1 METPLSLRIWSPD
14 DYGQSCQVK
23 INWDDSR
30 PYYASFDPNLFG
42 NPLVYNV
49 ECRDGYE
56 TYRCILN
63 NFVYSTNP
71 SCPVVELRIP
81 SGYVIVRQSDKSV
94 PVSPGVLLREVIAHL
109 VDSYMKERFGKIK
122 YVDEKHIFF
131 DPAPIQSFLDVYTAI
146 PTWGRRLQMT
156 GVKKPINIQASSNK
170 EIDRALLT
178 IPTASSLVEYS
189 EVYLADFINGGDI
202 NAESVK
208 SDPDWTRIFVRCQRV
223 DGATI
228 DRELGEVPIHLR
240 LNDFGLDS
248 EIYQDVE
255 AVIDKTK
262 VLENFRYDKYE
273 FYIASGLKVTVY
285 PFMQRLVVTCD
296 PIERSQTFCYSVV
309 VQGPGEVTPKLIKSV
324 LFRDEALKGNLIAA
338 SGWRLKK
345 FIHSS
350 PEELKVLFSLPASSE
365 YYVEN
370 VEIRGD
376 TISICVK
383 MRPAYAEIFRRRI
396 KQPTAQKGDSQESI
410 KFYGDHGNE
419 PTMHILDV
427 HCPISA
433 KKKTVDARII
443 LSGRGCRTLK
453 HFTANIEDGRIFQE
467 VFMSPLDKA
476 SIALCSPAKYTSRLV
491 QEKRSGSDVYA
502 LRVLSWHKVN
512 YIQRFAKSFNF
523 FYDDCSTYY
532 FRISIIS
539 LGVLLLLSI
548 GFYLGFKWASEDSQ
562 RYNQTPSSELNI
574 PTRPPIEQS
583 IVEEVARPHNAN
595 ETQNPMVKSGR

>member
-30 PYYASFDPNLFG
+30 PYYVSFDPNLFG

-131 DPAPIQSFLDVYTAI
+131 DPTPIQSFLDVYTAI

-178 IPTASSLVEYS
+178 IPRASSLAEYS

-202 NAESVK
+202 TAESVK
-208 SDPDWTRIFVRCQRV
+208 ADPDWVRIFVRCQRA
-223 DGATI
+223 DGATV
-228 DRELGEVPIHLR
+228 DREL
-240 LNDFGLDS
+240 
-248 EIYQDVE
+248 VE
-255 AVIDKTK
+255 APMHLTLKDFSFDPEVYKPVEFILEKDNI
-262 VLENFRYDKYE
+262 VENFRLDKKV
-273 FYIASGLKVTVY
+273 FYPVQGVEASIY
-285 PFMQRLVVTCD
+285 PTQQC
-296 PIERSQTFCYSVV
+296 VV
-309 VQGPGEVTPKLIKSV
+309 VSLVPEEQTQVFNIQLSVRGIGEVTPQLTKSL
-324 LFRDEALKGNLIAA
+324 LFRNVPINGNVIKAE
-338 SGWRLKK
+338 GTILKK
-345 FIHSS
+345 FRHFS
-350 PEELKVLFSLPASSE
+350 PEELKVLFSLPSSSE
-365 YYVEN
+365 YYVES

-376 TISICVK
+376 TISIRVE
-383 MRPAYAEIFRRRI
+383 MRPTYVEIFRRRI

-419 PTMHILDV
+419 PTMYILDV

-443 LSGRGCRTLK
+443 LSGKGWHTVK
-453 HFTANIEDGRIFQE
+453 HFIADIEDGRILQ
-467 VFMSPLDKA
+467 VVYLPPLAAA
-476 SIALCSPAKYTSRLV
+476 SIELCSPAKFKASIVEEFRSNIPHLLV
-491 QEKRSGSDVYA
+491 LQWNRINSFRRFIDSFRYYYDNFSLVY
-502 LRVLSWHKVN
+502 N
-512 YIQRFAKSFNF
+512 
-523 FYDDCSTYY
+523 
-532 FRISIIS
+532 RISVIF
-539 LGVLLLLSI
+539 LGAVLLLSI
-548 GFYLGFKWASEDSQ
+548 GFYLGFKWATAESQ
-562 RYNQTPSSELNI
+562 RYNQRHSSELNL
-574 PTRPPIEQS
+574 PTSPPIEQP
-583 IVEEVARPHNAN
+583 IVEEVVVPQNAN
-595 ETQNPMVKSGR
+595 GT